1 MPNMDRPGRTLRLAA
16 ITLLSVIW
24 APMSSSLGL
33 GGVKYNSYLGEPL
46 TASVQ
51 LIGNTTNLGTSDIKV
66 RAVSASDAQDMGVDI
81 LMSAYRF
88 KLTPRLDQGRLVV
101 DISSR
106 EAIREPFVDLLIE
119 LQWPKGVVFREY
131 TLLLDLPPKRTSLKP
146 SAPKRDKRAELNSV
160 QRTTVQ
166 KSTTRQAQAFTAA
179 QNGQYRVKSGDSL
192 SRISKR
198 WRAGTGHSQSDVS
211 SWILNQNPEAFIG
224 GNANRLIAGAQ
235 LQLPAKESDLAGGLP
250 QVGTPQYTSRDEE
263 YRAIKPQEVQKA
275 SAANSSAEGKL
286 YLGNAEAAKVTEPD
300 FTAQADSI
308 RTQVESAREMNDLL
322 ARENQ
327 ELRTRIERI
336 ENSGYNRT
344 FEQIVALQ
352 QQQIDE
358 LRNELKSEALARKEA
373 AATDLE
379 APRGDNE
386 ATAVFTEAAA
396 QAAESRAQGSA
407 TINPLWWVMLGL
419 LLGAGLMVGYHFW
432 GRRKAQVASKD
443 FDYAPELEELDT
455 SDDDETNFD
464 VAELQEAVDEIDIL
478 PDDDLFGGGSSP
490 ANELPESIDDS
501 LVADAD
507 LKNLSLHEDMAP
519 APEEDAVDK
528 MIGTAYI
535 YTSFGKFDE
544 AKALLETQQQ
554 LMGEDPRFTQAL
566 ADIETQ
572 RD

>member
-1 MPNMDRPGRTLRLAA
+1 
-16 ITLLSVIW
+16 
-24 APMSSSLGL
+24 MSSALGL

-51 LIGNTTNLGTSDIKV
+51 LIGNASDLGASDIKV
-66 RAVSASDAQDMGVDI
+66 RAVSAAEAQDMGVDI

-88 KLTPRLDQGRLVV
+88 KLTPRLDEGRLVI

-106 EAIREPFVDLLIE
+106 EVIREPFVDLLIE
-119 LQWPKGVVFREY
+119 LQWPKGVIFREY
-131 TLLLDLPPKRTSLKP
+131 TLLLDLPPKQASIKP
-146 SAPKRDKRAELNSV
+146 SAPKRNKRAELDSA
-160 QRTTVQ
+160 QRTPVQ
-166 KSTTRQAQAFTAA
+166 KSTSRQTQTFTAA

-192 SRISKR
+192 SRISRR
-198 WRAGTGHSQSDVS
+198 WRAGTGHSQNDVS
-211 SWILNQNPEAFIG
+211 SWILSQNPGAFIA

-235 LQLPAKESDLAGGLP
+235 LQLPAKEADLTEGLP
-250 QVGTPQYTSRDEE
+250 QVGTPQYTSLDEGSTPVE
-263 YRAIKPQEVQKA
+263 THEVQKTTGV
-275 SAANSSAEGKL
+275 SNSGEGKL
-286 YLGNAEAAKVTEPD
+286 YLGNAEAAKVTEPSS
-300 FTAQADSI
+300 TAQAESI

-327 ELRTRIERI
+327 ELRLRIERI

-358 LRNELKSEALARKEA
+358 LRSELRREALARKEA
-373 AATDLE
+373 AETELE
-379 APRGDNE
+379 TQRSDNE
-386 ATAVFTEAAA
+386 ALAVFTETAS
-396 QAAESRAQGSA
+396 QAAESRAQGVTSV
-407 TINPLWWVMLGL
+407 NPLWWVILGL
-419 LLGAGLMVGYHFW
+419 LLGAGLMVAYHFW
-432 GRRKAQVASKD
+432 GRRKEQVAIKTV
-443 FDYAPELEELDT
+443 DYAPELEELDT
-455 SDDDETNFD
+455 SDDSETSFD

-478 PDDDLFGGGSSP
+478 PDDDLFGGGNTVV
-490 ANELPESIDDS
+490 NELPESIDDS
-501 LVADAD
+501 LVVDAD
-507 LKNLSLHEDMAP
+507 LQNLSLHEDMAP

-544 AKALLETQQQ
+544 AKALLETQQK
-554 LMGEDPRFTQAL
+554 LMGDDPRFTQAL